1 MRSIV
6 LAVATG
12 CCMLAWAGPAAAKN
26 DRVMVKGTVRVKHA
40 DVFRKNLAEY
50 WYTLK
55 TAHGPVKLS
64 FRGQGPTYLGG
75 ARVVVHGTRKGG
87 MAPRLRR
94 RRPRPLGSQ
103 ARPRRRT
110 LWEQQRLAVFL
121 LNFTNNTT
129 SPGRPTSSGRN
140 TSPRRIRWP
149 RTTRSSRSARR
160 RSSATC
166 SGWYTLPTTNELC
179 DPNGFTTMA
188 NAAARAAG
196 VNLSQYTQYQYVIGP
211 GAPCGWAGLA
221 YVPGTTSWVNGTIGL
236 RVIAHEYGHNLGVH
250 HASSL
255 DCRNQNG
262 QRVALS
268 VNNLCGAS
276 EYGDPYDVM
285 GTGMTNHMNNFH
297 KGQLGWYDAG
307 NMLTVTQ
314 PGNYTLAPVEGQNG
328 GVQLIRILR
337 NAAPLPYYFY
347 LEYRRPFSIF
357 DTFLPTDPEVNGVG
371 VRIAPD
377 LGNISQSYLIDTHAL
392 DVLLRG
398 LSARAERV
406 RDRSGQ
412 RHHDQDG
419 ERVVH
424 QRDGERP
431 VRRDASAASASAA
444 SAATSSASAASA
456 AASASATSA
465 ASATAASASAS
476 ASATASSASGEPAER
491 ADPRGNG
498 ADQPA
503 AGVPDLERFHQQR
516 GDRGLP
522 HLP

>member
-1 MRSIV
+1 
-6 LAVATG
+6 
-12 CCMLAWAGPAAAKN
+12 MLAWAGPAAAKN
-26 DRVMVKGTVRVKHA
+26 DRVMLRGTVRVKHA

-55 TAHGPVKLS
+55 TARGPVKLS

-87 MAPRLRR
+87 VVQVSAGAVRVLSS
-94 RRPRPLGSQ
+94 GHTHAAQ
-103 ARPRRRT
+103 ASAVG
-110 LWEQQRLAVFL
+110 QQRLAVFL
-121 LNFTNNTT
+121 LNFTNDASQPWTTEFVRQKYFT
-129 SPGRPTSSGRN
+129 SPDSMAAYYKEQSFGK
-140 TSPRRIRWP
+140 
-149 RTTRSSRSARR
+149 TTIVGDVL
-160 RSSATC
+160 
-166 SGWYTLPTTNELC
+166 GWYTLPTTNELC

-255 DCRNQNG
+255 DCRDQNG

-357 DTFLPTDPEVNGVG
+357 DTSS
-371 VRIAPD
+371 R
-377 LGNISQSYLIDTHAL
+377 LI
-392 DVLLRG
+392 
-398 LSARAERV
+398 
-406 RDRSGQ
+406 
-412 RHHDQDG
+412 
-419 ERVVH
+419 
-424 QRDGERP
+424 
-431 VRRDASAASASAA
+431 RR
-444 SAATSSASAASA
+444 
-456 AASASATSA
+456 
-465 ASATAASASAS
+465 
-476 ASATASSASGEPAER
+476 
-491 ADPRGNG
+491 
-498 ADQPA
+498 
-503 AGVPDLERFHQQR
+503 
-516 GDRGLP
+516 
-522 HLP
+522 